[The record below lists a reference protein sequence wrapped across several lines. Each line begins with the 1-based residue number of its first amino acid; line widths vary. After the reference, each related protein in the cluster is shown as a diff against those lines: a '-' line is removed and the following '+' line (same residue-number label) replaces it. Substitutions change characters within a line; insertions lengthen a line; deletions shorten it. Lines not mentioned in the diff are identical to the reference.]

1 MNAQNTKIS
10 RRGLMLGTAALVATS
25 AMPSFAKE
33 AITQFKPTGS
43 ASVDHAALSAI
54 LSAVVKRDAE
64 GYHQV
69 DYKVL
74 KGDRAPLKAYLAA
87 MAKVDPVTLSSDEAH
102 AYWVNLYNAVTLDIV
117 VEHYPVSS
125 IKKINLG
132 GGGLFGSGPW
142 SKPLITIS
150 GQELTLDDIEHR
162 IVRGLFNDPMSHYG
176 LNCASYSC
184 PNLETEA
191 YTGANIN
198 DKLAKSA
205 RDYIGH
211 KRGVRVRRDRITA
224 SKIFSWYADDF
235 GGEDKLK
242 AHWAEFATAEKAA
255 EITAADIRNYTYDWS
270 LNDV

>member
-1 MNAQNTKIS
+1 MNAENIQIS
-10 RRGLMLGTAALVATS
+10 RRVLMLSAAAFMGASV
-25 AMPSFAKE
+25 MPSFAKD
-33 AITQFKPTGS
+33 AITKFKPTGS
-43 ASVDHAALSAI
+43 AKVDHSALSNI
-54 LSAVVKRDAE
+54 LGAVVKRDSK

-74 KGDRAPLKAYLAA
+74 KGDVGPLKAYLAA
-87 MAKVDPVTLSSDEAH
+87 MEKVNPVSLSVDEAH

-117 VEHYPVSS
+117 VQHYPVSS

-150 GQELTLDDIEHR
+150 GEALTLDDIEHR
-162 IVRGLFNDPMSHYG
+162 IVRAIFNDPMSHYG
-176 LNCASYSC
+176 LNCASFSC

-211 KRGVRVRRDRITA
+211 SRGVRVRNGKITA

-235 GGEDKLK
+235 GGEGNLK
-242 AHWAEFATAEKAA
+242 AHWAQFASADKAA
-255 EITAADIRNYTYDWS
+255 EINAASIRNYTYDWS